1 MILTASDVSSLAGW
15 ERAEYISEAFVIV
28 ACAGELVADL
38 GRKCLTRAHRDRVE
52 RLSTILLVAALS
64 ASLICLVR
72 TNELSGNVIGSLG
85 DKAENADKKAE
96 NALTDSGTAN
106 TVASDAIGK
115 SKVADDTSEHALA
128 LARSTEKYAAW
139 RTISDKQADIIVK
152 HLAPLEG
159 HTVEMF
165 DFTTDPETAG
175 YAQRLGTVLGKV
187 MHAHLSEYPGKF
199 IPPPGLS
206 FTVGKDR
213 EKDFALIVEALDV
226 AGVEKASAL
235 RRAAEHRAPDDG
247 IEINVGGKH

>member
-1 MILTASDVSSLAGW
+1 MAPNCVSRSIELEA
-15 ERAEYISEAFVIV
+15 AATKPPKSEPFDIV
-28 ACAGELVADL
+28 NDEKQKEKQVADQFF
-38 GRKCLTRAHRDRVE
+38 R
-52 RLSTILLVAALS
+52 
-64 ASLICLVR
+64 SL
-72 TNELSGNVIGSLG
+72 LG

-106 TVASDAIGK
+106 TVASDALGK

-175 YAQRLGTVLGKV
+175 YAQRLGTVLSKV

-206 FTVGKDR
+206 ITVGKDR

-226 AGVEKASAL
+226 AGIEKASAL